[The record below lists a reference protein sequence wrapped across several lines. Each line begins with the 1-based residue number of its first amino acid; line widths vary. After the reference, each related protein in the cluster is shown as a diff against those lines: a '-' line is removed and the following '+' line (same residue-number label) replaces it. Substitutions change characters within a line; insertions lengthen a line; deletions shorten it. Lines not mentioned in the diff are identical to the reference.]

1 MNTTN
6 LVRQG
11 VAVAL
16 VTMLAGCASW
26 NGMSHQS
33 KATTEGA
40 AGGAVVGAA
49 VGGPVGAAVGA
60 GVGGVVAHNNA
71 DKVPTPNLPTANTNT
86 ASNDRNAST
95 YSAPSSL
102 SSASAMRS
110 NSETPPNDN
119 LATRNAAAGTANNT
133 NAMVND
139 NNINASASGNSM
151 QSQDRDTVR
160 EAQRALNDKGFS
172 AGAVDGI
179 MGPHTEQALR
189 DFQQSQGIGVTG
201 SLDAPTLSALG
212 VAD

>member
-1 MNTTN
+1 
-6 LVRQG
+6 
-11 VAVAL
+11 
-16 VTMLAGCASW
+16 
-26 NGMSHQS
+26 
-33 KATTEGA
+33 
-40 AGGAVVGAA
+40 
-49 VGGPVGAAVGA
+49 
-60 GVGGVVAHNNA
+60 
-71 DKVPTPNLPTANTNT
+71 
-86 ASNDRNAST
+86 
-95 YSAPSSL
+95 
-102 SSASAMRS
+102 
-110 NSETPPNDN
+110 SETPPNDN